1 MRKTIFFL
9 AVFAISIGCS
19 QNTANFRII
28 QEHWTINNSWKSTQK
43 KCLLQDVEFREKD
56 SYWLK
61 KKYKKNI
68 YLQPRNAESYFLYG
82 RLLGLLKKPN
92 AAINYF
98 HQALN
103 YDSEYL
109 WALYSIGILHLKEDA
124 RLQAQIF
131 LQRCVDLNFQFTPG
145 LVALAKLKINNNKQQ
160 ALYLLFCAETF
171 SPKNADIKQHIANV
185 FVLTEQYDKALAKY
199 KEIERIS
206 PNNAAVLNEW
216 GKLLVKLKKY
226 KAALLVMNKLNELL
240 PENKKFAM
248 EKTISLIKHL
258 MKKNRGIE

>member
-1 MRKTIFFL
+1 M
-9 AVFAISIGCS
+9 GCS
-19 QNTANFRII
+19 QNAANFELI
-28 QEHWTINNSWKSTQK
+28 QENWTKNSSWKSTEK
-43 KCLLQDVEFREKD
+43 KCLLQDAEFREKD
-56 SYWLK
+56 AYWLK

-68 YLQPRNAESYFLYG
+68 YLQPYNAESYFLYG

-124 RLQAQIF
+124 HLQAQIF
-131 LQRCVDLNFQFTPG
+131 LQRCIDLDFQFTPG
-145 LVALAKLKINNNKQQ
+145 LVALAKLKIKNNKQQ

-171 SPKNADIKQHIANV
+171 SPKDVEIKQHIANV
-185 FVLTEQYDKALAKY
+185 FALLKQYDKALVKY
-199 KEIERIS
+199 REIDKIS
-206 PNNAAVLNEW
+206 PNNVVALNEW

-226 KAALLVMNKLNELL
+226 KAALLVMDKLHKLL

-248 EKTISLIKHL
+248 EKTISLVRHL
-258 MKKNRGIE
+258 MKQDRGIE